1 MPTDT
6 ARAEQRIAAPTA
18 EVLATI
24 HDVASQPEWIPE
36 IREVEVLEVGDDGL
50 ALRAALAAST
60 AVGTDRYTLAYTH
73 RADGIR
79 WTLESGR
86 LQTRQEGDLSAVPA
100 ADGTGATTVVYEL
113 TIEHPLPLPGFVR
126 SRVIKGLVAGTVEGL
141 RARHEAP

>member
-6 ARAEQRIAAPTA
+6 ARAEQRVEAPTA
-18 EVLATI
+18 DVLATI
-24 HDVASQPEWIPE
+24 HDVAAQPEWVPE
-36 IREVEVLEVGDDGL
+36 IREVEVLEVDDDGL
-50 ALRAALAAST
+50 PLRAALAAST

-79 WTLESGR
+79 WALESGR
-86 LQTRQEGDLSAVPA
+86 LQTRQDGELSAVPA
-100 ADGTGATTVVYEL
+100 ADGSGATTVAYEL

-126 SRVIKGLVAGTVEGL
+126 SRVIRGLVAGTLEGL